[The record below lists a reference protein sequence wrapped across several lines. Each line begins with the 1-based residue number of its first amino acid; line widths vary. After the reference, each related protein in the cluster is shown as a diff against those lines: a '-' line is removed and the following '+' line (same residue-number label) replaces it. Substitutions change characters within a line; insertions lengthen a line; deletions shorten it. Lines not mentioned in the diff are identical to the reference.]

1 MNKIK
6 NILVSKDKGDKD
18 KKRPISRSKSKKRT
32 KSSFMGMKTKETLL
46 PSTPDKTPALNIE
59 VIKNEAMTRVEARNE
74 SHDSRGQLFD
84 SPKQLLSER
93 SRSVSSLSSQ
103 SDKEMPT
110 ETGLVFDDADL
121 KHQRSSSMG

>member
-46 PSTPDKTPALNIE
+46 PSTPDKTPALKIE

-74 SHDSRGQLFD
+74 SHDSRGQRD
-84 SPKQLLSER
+84 SG
-93 SRSVSSLSSQ
+93 SRCIRQ
-103 SDKEMPT
+103 
-110 ETGLVFDDADL
+110 A
-121 KHQRSSSMG
+121 